1 MILKTGKFMLAN
13 QTSKIARTVE
23 LKITIEQFCIEI
35 MNLRMWNIEFDKNL
49 KAKNELKNSNLRITE
64 IVFLLYLS
72 YLH

>member
-1 MILKTGKFMLAN
+1 MLAN

-49 KAKNELKNSNLRITE
+49 KAKNELKNSNLQITE

>member
-1 MILKTGKFMLAN
+1 MLAN

-49 KAKNELKNSNLRITE
+49 KAKNELKNSNLGITE

>member
-1 MILKTGKFMLAN
+1 MLAN
-13 QTSKIARTVE
+13 QTSKIARTAE
-23 LKITIEQFCIEI
+23 LKIAIEQFCIEI
-35 MNLRMWNIEFDKNL
+35 INLRMWNIEFDKNL

>member
-1 MILKTGKFMLAN
+1 MLAN

>member
-72 YLH
+72 

>member
-1 MILKTGKFMLAN
+1 MLAN

-23 LKITIEQFCIEI
+23 LKITIEQFCIET